1 MRNDT
6 IPACPLLFHTTR
18 TLPIAL
24 LLVLCQTGP
33 LRAETGNRWLLCG
46 PATELPAEEQPFD
59 PAAPLEFSANRAS
72 FDKSGVS
79 TLSGNVEI
87 LQGNRKLSA
96 AQALYSHNDQTV
108 RATGAVHY
116 LDSSLE
122 VTGDSARLYLQSN
135 TGNFDNAHYRLP
147 LQHAHGSAARVAKVN
162 ENVTRL
168 QQVRYTTCNPGH
180 IDWQLR
186 AGELRLDR
194 DSKMGSAR
202 NVSVR
207 FKNVPFFYFPYL
219 VFPIAD
225 ERLSGFLMPDISV
238 NLSQNTTDIAI
249 PYYWNIAPNYD
260 ATITPRVINRRGLM
274 LGAEFRYLTATSSGQ
289 LEGTYLD
296 SDRVYGDTR
305 ALLRFHH
312 RSRFSPRWSGTA
324 EYNYVSDEDYFV
336 DMGDSFNPNTTT
348 HQERHLTVSYRD
360 RNWLLSGT
368 LLSYQILLGTTPPYQ
383 KFPQLKLKYIGRQ
396 EENRLNYHIAGEY
409 TYFDDN
415 ARQPTGSRF
424 DISPGI
430 SFPMHSLASYL
441 IPRITLHHTLYQ
453 LDDTPAEMTPTP
465 VRTLPVFSL
474 DSGVFLERL
483 THWGTTSMLQTLAPR
498 LYYLYIPY
506 RKQSGLP
513 IFDTAAYTFDYA
525 QLFREN
531 RFTNVD
537 RINDANQLSL
547 GLTTRFL
554 ESDNGAERL
563 SASIGQIFYFSDRHV
578 ALDSA
583 EETETTNVS
592 DLAAELKASFRN
604 HWFVGSSLLWNPQSE
619 RSRRFSTRLQYKR
632 DSRHLFTIDYRHQY
646 DPLDNSYR
654 YKRFDI
660 STAWAI
666 NPRWHLLGHWD
677 YDLNKE
683 QTREILIGFGYDS
696 CCWGIRLVSREFRK
710 ESEAELDRA
719 IFVNLELKG
728 LSSINGKR
736 IDALLKDG
744 ILGYEVNR

>member
-6 IPACPLLFHTTR
+6 TPANPPLRHFLS
-18 TLPIAL
+18 TLPVVF
-24 LLVLCQTGP
+24 LLVLCHSAP
-33 LRAETGNRWLLCG
+33 LHAEIVNRWLLCG
-46 PATELPAEEQPFD
+46 PTVALPVEKQPFD
-59 PAAPLEFSANRAS
+59 PSVPLEFSADQAS
-72 FDKSGVS
+72 FDKRGISV
-79 TLSGNVEI
+79 LSGNVEI
-87 LQGNRKLSA
+87 LQGNRKLNAS
-96 AQALYSHNDQTV
+96 QALYDYKNQTV

-116 LDSSLE
+116 QDTSLE
-122 VTGDSARLYLQSN
+122 VTGDSAQLYLQTN
-135 TGNFDNAHYRLP
+135 TGSFDQVHYRLP
-147 LQHAHGSAARVAKVN
+147 EQHAHGTASRLAKVN
-162 ENVTRL
+162 EDITRL

-186 AGELRLDR
+186 AGEIRLNQ
-194 DSKMGSAR
+194 DSKMGTAR

-207 FKNVPFFYFPYL
+207 FKNVPFFYFPYM

-225 ERLSGFLMPDISV
+225 ERLSGFLMPDISI
-238 NLSQNTTDIAI
+238 NLSRNTTDIAI

-274 LGAEFRYLTATSSGQ
+274 LGAEFRYLTPTSSGQ
-289 LEGTYLD
+289 LEGEYLEH
-296 SDRVYGDTR
+296 DRIYGDTR
-305 ALLRFHH
+305 ALLRFRH
-312 RSRFSPRWSGTA
+312 RSRFSPHWSGTA
-324 EYNYVSDEDYFV
+324 KYNYVSDDDYFI

-348 HQERHLTVSYRD
+348 HQERRLTINYRD
-360 RNWLLSGT
+360 SDWLFSGT

-396 EENRLNYHIAGEY
+396 EENRLNYHFAGEY

-424 DISPGI
+424 DITPGI
-430 SFPMHSLASYL
+430 SFPMHSLATYL
-441 IPRITLHHTLYQ
+441 TPRLTLHHTLYQ
-453 LDDTPAEMTPTP
+453 LDNTPPGMAPTPA
-465 VRTLPVFSL
+465 RTLPAFSL
-474 DSGVFLERL
+474 NSGVFLERL
-483 THWGTTSMLQTLAPR
+483 TRWGDIPMLQTLEPR
-498 LYYLYIPY
+498 AFYLYIPY

-531 RFTNVD
+531 RFTNTD
-537 RINDANQLSL
+537 RINDANQLSI

-554 ESDNGAERL
+554 EGNSGSERL
-563 SASIGQIFYFSDRHV
+563 KASIGQIFYFSDRRV
-578 ALDSA
+578 SLSS
-583 EETETTNVS
+583 TETIDTASTS
-592 DLAAELKASFRN
+592 DLAAELNASFRN
-604 HWFVGSSLLWNPQSE
+604 HWSAGSSLLWDPQSE

-646 DPLDNSYR
+646 NPLEDSYR
-654 YKRFDI
+654 YKQFDI

-666 NPRWHLLGHWD
+666 NSRWHLLGHWN
-677 YDLNKE
+677 YDLDKE
-683 QTREILIGFGYDS
+683 HTRETLIGFGYDS

-710 ESEAELDRA
+710 ESEAELNRA
-719 IFVNLELKG
+719 IFVNFELKG